1 MLTKQL
7 INSRAKTISPFDLF
21 YILGK
26 GIYMQLMVNEGKM
39 CLNEQRQ
46 SGVESSAKHMV
57 YVFLDLLLP
66 LG

>member
-26 GIYMQLMVNEGKM
+26 GIYMQLMVNEEK
-39 CLNEQRQ
+39 NV
-46 SGVESSAKHMV
+46 S
-57 YVFLDLLLP
+57 
-66 LG
+66 

>member
-26 GIYMQLMVNEGKM
+26 GIYMQLVVNEEKKCVLMNRGSLGLKAQ
-39 CLNEQRQ
+39 LNTWFMF
-46 SGVESSAKHMV
+46 S
-57 YVFLDLLLP
+57 
-66 LG
+66 